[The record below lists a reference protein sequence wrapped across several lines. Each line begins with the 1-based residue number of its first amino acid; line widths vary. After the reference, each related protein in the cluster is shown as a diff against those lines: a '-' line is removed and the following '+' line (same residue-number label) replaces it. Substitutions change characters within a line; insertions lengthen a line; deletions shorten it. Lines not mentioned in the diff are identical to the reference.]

1 MKSIIILIRKPCN
14 QIQVLMDISET
25 VNSVYTMFQFFQI
38 HMSMNSPNRLRIRWL
53 HTDFQLNQSRA
64 HLWHQLHLFLSKEI
78 CGNFKVKVC
87 HTIIMFQNI
96 FPDCHSMF
104 MFTVKSTVHK
114 FHLWNSVIQEKL
126 QFFFDQFQIPETK
139 FLIYGRQTV
148 ATGKRASPAALI
160 INDSVLKFLQM
171 LINKWN
177 CT

>member
-1 MKSIIILIRKPCN
+1 
-14 QIQVLMDISET
+14 
-25 VNSVYTMFQFFQI
+25 
-38 HMSMNSPNRLRIRWL
+38 
-53 HTDFQLNQSRA
+53 
-64 HLWHQLHLFLSKEI
+64 
-78 CGNFKVKVC
+78 
-87 HTIIMFQNI
+87 MFQNI